1 MSEFARERSEQIQQ
15 RDATSESSPSA
26 ARYDFDVIIIGSGFG
41 GSVSALRLSEKGYKV
56 AVLEAG
62 ARFEDQDFA
71 DTSWDVKRYLF
82 RPEVGCYGIQRI
94 DALKDCMIV
103 SGAGVGGGSLVY
115 ANTLYEPLDAF
126 YRDPSWSHITD
137 WKAELAPY
145 YDQAKRMLGVVE
157 NPLRTAAD
165 DVMEQVAKDM
175 GVGETFHPTPV
186 GVFFGGPGE
195 THHDTVADPY
205 FGGAGPDRVPCRA
218 CGECMTGC
226 RHNSKNTLVK
236 NYLYLAEKLGAR
248 VMPLTTVTRISPLD
262 GGGYEIRAKFTK
274 AKLPGPGARRT
285 FTAQQVVVAAASLG
299 TQRLLHTM
307 KDEGH
312 LPGLSDRL
320 GYLSRTNSESI
331 LGAIAPADSKV
342 DYSRGVA
349 ITSSFHPDDH
359 THIEPV
365 RYGKGSNFM
374 SMMQTVL
381 TDGDGPEPRWRTW
394 LKEMWKQKA
403 NIGDLYDFAHWSERT
418 VIALVMQTVDNS
430 ITTFNKKIPGTN
442 ISYMSSRQG
451 HGVPNPTWIPVANSA
466 VRRMAEIV
474 GGTPGG
480 SIGEPFNRPL
490 TAHFIGG
497 CTIGDSPET
506 GVIDPFQR
514 VYGHPGLHIADGS
527 AISANLGVNP
537 SLTITAQA
545 ERAMSFWPNKGE
557 EDPRPAI
564 GEAYQQVA
572 PVEPKSPAVPSGALG
587 ALHLPIVAVS

>member
-1 MSEFARERSEQIQQ
+1 MMLTNGSANGG
-15 RDATSESSPSA
+15 SSDST
-26 ARYDFDVIIIGSGFG
+26 YDFDVIIVGSGFG
-41 GSVSALRLSEKGYKV
+41 GSVSALRLTEKGYKV

-62 ARFEDQDFA
+62 ARFEDKDFP
-71 DTSWDVKRYLF
+71 DNSWDVQRYLF

-115 ANTLYEPLDAF
+115 ANTLYEPLDPF
-126 YRDPSWSHITD
+126 YRDPSWAHITD

-157 NPLRTAAD
+157 NPLRTPSD
-165 DVMEQVAKDM
+165 EVMQKVAEDM
-175 GVGETFHPTPV
+175 GVGDTFHPTPV

-195 THHDTVADPY
+195 THHDTIKDPF
-205 FGGAGPDRVPCRA
+205 FGGAGPDRVPCQA

-236 NYLYLAEKLGAR
+236 NYLYLAEAKGAR
-248 VMPLTTVTRISPLD
+248 VMPLTTVTRISPQA
-262 GGGYEIRAKFTK
+262 GGGYEVRTKFTK
-274 AKLPGPGARRT
+274 AKRATALSTRT
-285 FTAQQVVVAAASLG
+285 FTAEQVIVAAASLG
-299 TQRLLHTM
+299 TQRLLHRM

-312 LPGLSDRL
+312 LPRLSDRL
-320 GYLSRTNSESI
+320 GFLARTNSESI
-331 LGAIAPADSKV
+331 LGAIAPVGSKT

-349 ITSSFHPDDH
+349 ITSSFHPDEH

-394 LKEMWKQKA
+394 LKEMWKERRNVK
-403 NIGDLYDFAHWSERT
+403 DLYDVKHWSERT
-418 VIALVMQTVDNS
+418 VIALVMQTIDNS
-430 ITTFNKKIPGTN
+430 VTTYTKRIPGTKRR
-442 ISYMSSRQG
+442 YMTTRQG
-451 HGVPNPTWIPVANSA
+451 HGQPNPTWIPVANRA
-466 VRRMAEIV
+466 ARKMAELI
-474 GGTPGG
+474 GGTAGG
-480 SIGEPFNRPL
+480 NIGEPFNRPL

-506 GVIDPFQR
+506 GVIDPYQR

-557 EDPRPAI
+557 SDPRPAL
-564 GEAYQQVA
+564 GSAYQAIA
-572 PVEPKSPAVPSGALG
+572 PVEPHDPAVPAGAPG